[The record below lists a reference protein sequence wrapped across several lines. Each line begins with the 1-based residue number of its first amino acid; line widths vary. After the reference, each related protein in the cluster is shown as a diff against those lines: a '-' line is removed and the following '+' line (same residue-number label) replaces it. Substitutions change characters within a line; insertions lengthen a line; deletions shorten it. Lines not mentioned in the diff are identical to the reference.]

1 MFAYGDMQIDMN
13 DVIVCIAVVQDWSM
27 ILLSIIVILR
37 LSNDLP
43 LPVDFHHRGR
53 QWHINPVESREDQYD
68 WSNRNLDLKS
78 MYRDQRSLIESGQES
93 VYGKFDLPIK
103 ILKENCVDSIS
114 HFSKF
119 WYREGR
125 CPFDHRPLSS

>member
-13 DVIVCIAVVQDWSM
+13 DVIVYMAVVQDWSM
-27 ILLSIIVILR
+27 ILLSVIVILR

-43 LPVDFHHRGR
+43 LPVGFRHRGR

-78 MYRDQRSLIESGQES
+78 MYHDQRSLIRLEQ
-93 VYGKFDLPIK
+93 
-103 ILKENCVDSIS
+103 
-114 HFSKF
+114 
-119 WYREGR
+119 
-125 CPFDHRPLSS
+125 